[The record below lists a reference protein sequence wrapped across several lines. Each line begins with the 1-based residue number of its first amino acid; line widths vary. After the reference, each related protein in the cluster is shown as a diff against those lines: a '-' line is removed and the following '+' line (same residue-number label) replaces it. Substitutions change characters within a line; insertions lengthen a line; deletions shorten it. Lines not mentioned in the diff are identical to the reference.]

1 MGGIALS
8 PGLVVVDF
16 DGTVTE
22 RDTLDQMCSRHAPG
36 VYRRVED
43 DLREGRISLRECIRL
58 EFEPIRGDHEA
69 IVREAV
75 DSATVRAGFAEFVRC
90 AQAAGH
96 RVVVVSS
103 GFECVIRPVLEREG
117 VGGLELIAHDVHFSP
132 NGTTVEFRHGALC
145 PECGEECKRS
155 VLTELHPERPVAY
168 IGDGYSDR
176 CASKLARL
184 RFARRGLA
192 SYLQRHGIEF
202 VPFDDFD
209 VIREALC

>member
-1 MGGIALS
+1 VGGIALS

-22 RDTLDQMCSRHAPG
+22 RDTLDQLCSRHAPG
-36 VYRRVED
+36 VYRQVEG

-75 DSATVRAGFAEFVRC
+75 ASATVRAGFAGFVRS
-90 AQAAGH
+90 AEAAGH

-117 VGGLELIAHDVHFSP
+117 VGDLELIAHDVRFSP
-132 NGTTVEFRHGALC
+132 EGTTVEFRHGSPC

-155 VLTELHPERPVAY
+155 VLAELHPERPVAY
-168 IGDGYSDR
+168 VGDGYSDR
-176 CASKLARL
+176 CASKLAGL
-184 RFARRGLA
+184 RFAREGLA
-192 SYLQRHGIEF
+192 RYLRGHGIDF
-202 VPFDDFD
+202 VPFEDFD